1 MKSYISLFIGLLLS
15 VSISAEPLL
24 EGRVRLESGQPV
36 VGVQVRLFD
45 LTNLH
50 QSVGTTT
57 DETGHF
63 TLSLPAAA
71 TRSALPQGFALGQNY
86 PNPFNPST
94 IIPYQIPTAA
104 HVRLAVFN
112 LLGQRIAT
120 LVDREQV
127 AGAHTATWTATDET
141 GRAVGAGV
149 YIYRLVS
156 GGATVSRRMV
166 LIDGQ
171 AGTPAAGAASVVP
184 GMSEDEAGEQAYGLV
199 VAGPGIAPYVV
210 RDFRVEAGMA
220 PVEVV
225 VEAHPAG
232 KALDDDCAFCDLLDA
247 LHDEEE
253 GPGPRGKAQ
262 AALEAP
268 AAPTNLRFDAPTDSS
283 CTVLWDAS
291 DGATDYDVNYKPAV
305 GGRWT
310 NEPHRGTGLSNT
322 INDLQSGTEYRWAVR
337 AENGEGPSAWVFG
350 PNFTTLEAVSGQETA
365 PAAPTNLR
373 FDAPTD
379 SSCTVLWD
387 ASDGATDYDVNY
399 KPAVG
404 GRWTNEPHRG
414 TGLSN
419 TINDLQSGTEYR
431 WAVRAENGEGPSAW
445 VFGPNFT
452 TLETV
457 SGQETTQE
465 EEGFDAPVIIP
476 DPNLRL
482 LIEAHLSWGPE
493 RGGIGRQKA
502 RGVPILKAEMEG
514 LWIVEIRG
522 LGHVPPLGLT
532 QNEFD
537 RILESGIKDLTGI
550 EHATNLMHLVIND
563 MDLSETDLSPL
574 AGLSSLTFL
583 NLSRTKI
590 SDLSPLVGLQLRTAD
605 FSGNN
610 ISDISPLLKIMAPD
624 RYGVGPNAV
633 HLYANPLSRE
643 SINTHIP
650 ALRNMGIP
658 VEFSTIVSSQQI
670 YNDNVFVLP
679 IAENL
684 AAGNLPLADYSAHL
698 YEYFSDQFD
707 FLIFIPNLNYYQKDQ
722 DGWNFYGRYNFVYND
737 LKGIGQG
744 TYFVSEYGSAQKLQG
759 VIELSEVMDDL
770 PSEIGVRYFLG
781 DGSPAP
787 PPVPQCIVGHS
798 CTN

>member
-15 VSISAEPLL
+15 ISVGAESLL
-24 EGRVRLESGQPV
+24 EGRVRLESGSPA

-45 LTNLH
+45 LTNLP

-120 LVDREQV
+120 LVDREQA

-171 AGTPAAGAASVVP
+171 AGTPAAGAASVLP
-184 GMSEDEAGEQAYGLV
+184 GMPGDGAGEQAYGLV

-232 KALDDDCAFCDLLDA
+232 KALGDDCDLCDLLDA

-283 CTVLWDAS
+283 CTVRWDAS

-310 NEPHRGTGLSNT
+310 NEPHRGIRLYNT
-322 INDLQSGTEYRWAVR
+322 IDDLESGTEYRWAVR
-337 AENGEGPSAWVFG
+337 AENGDGPSAWVFG
-350 PNFTTLEAVSGQETA
+350 PNFTTLEAVSGQET
-365 PAAPTNLR
+365 
-373 FDAPTD
+373 
-379 SSCTVLWD
+379 
-387 ASDGATDYDVNY
+387 
-399 KPAVG
+399 
-404 GRWTNEPHRG
+404 
-414 TGLSN
+414 
-419 TINDLQSGTEYR
+419 
-431 WAVRAENGEGPSAW
+431 
-445 VFGPNFT
+445 
-452 TLETV
+452 
-457 SGQETTQE
+457 TQE
-465 EEGFDAPVIIP
+465 EEGSDAPVIIP

-482 LIEAHLSWGPE
+482 LIEAILSREPE
-493 RGGIGRQKA
+493 KGGVGRQKA
-502 RGVPILKAEMEG
+502 RGAPILKAEMEG
-514 LWIVEIRG
+514 LWGDVSIRG
-522 LGHVPPLGLT
+522 LGHVPPFGLT

-550 EHATNLMHLVIND
+550 EHATNLKLLRITD
-563 MDLSETDLSPL
+563 IDLSEVDLSPL
-574 AGLSSLTFL
+574 AGLSELTFL
-583 NLSRTKI
+583 NRGFNS
-590 SDLSPLVGLQLRTAD
+590 
-605 FSGNN
+605 
-610 ISDISPLLKIMAPD
+610 
-624 RYGVGPNAV
+624 
-633 HLYANPLSRE
+633 
-643 SINTHIP
+643 
-650 ALRNMGIP
+650 
-658 VEFSTIVSSQQI
+658 
-670 YNDNVFVLP
+670 
-679 IAENL
+679 
-684 AAGNLPLADYSAHL
+684 
-698 YEYFSDQFD
+698 
-707 FLIFIPNLNYYQKDQ
+707 
-722 DGWNFYGRYNFVYND
+722 
-737 LKGIGQG
+737 
-744 TYFVSEYGSAQKLQG
+744 
-759 VIELSEVMDDL
+759 
-770 PSEIGVRYFLG
+770 
-781 DGSPAP
+781 
-787 PPVPQCIVGHS
+787 
-798 CTN
+798 